1 MNNPKLV
8 GIAATVLVVAVVVAG
23 LFAVGSPSTARE
35 IRADEQRRMHL
46 MELHHELSRHVSDEG
61 SLPDS
66 LEELDRVS
74 RFGPAPFDSRRDPET
89 GELFEYSKL
98 SDSEY
103 EVCAVF
109 NTSDQDRRDYGPF
122 PQLQHDPGRNCYE
135 READEELF
143 GPRPPD
149 PRPEPVTPSET
160 VEATPTP
167 EDA

>member
-8 GIAATVLVVAVVVAG
+8 GIVATVLVVAVVVAG

-35 IRADEQRRMHL
+35 IRADEQRRMRL
-46 MELHHELSRHVSDEG
+46 MELHHQLSLHMSDEG

-66 LEELDRVS
+66 LEELNRFS
-74 RFGPAPFDSRRDPET
+74 RFGPSTFDPRRDPET

-109 NTSDQDRRDYGPF
+109 NMSGQDRSDYGPF

-135 READEELF
+135 RVADEELL
-143 GPRPPD
+143 GPGPP
-149 PRPEPVTPSET
+149 PRRLDPVTPRET
-160 VEATPTP
+160 VEDPPTP
-167 EDA
+167 GDR

>member
-8 GIAATVLVVAVVVAG
+8 GIVATALVVAVVVAG

-35 IRADEQRRMHL
+35 ARADEQRRMHL
-46 MELHHELSRHVSDEG
+46 MELHHELSRHMAEEG

-66 LEELDRVS
+66 LEELNRFS
-74 RFGPAPFDSRRDPET
+74 EFGPAPFDPRRDPET
-89 GELFEYSKL
+89 GELYEYTKL

-135 READEELF
+135 READEDLF
-143 GPRPPD
+143 GPGPP
-149 PRPEPVTPSET
+149 PRRAPVTPVET
-160 VEATPTP
+160 VDDTPVP
-167 EDA
+167 EDR